1 MDFFEAVKARA
12 SYRGKYTGESVSRE
26 DLQKIMGAGLAA
38 PSGCNLQTTHLVGID
53 DKSVIK
59 AVDDAVGKTNFA
71 GAPDGIVVFTTPTP
85 AYHNNLYNIQDYSA
99 AIENMLL
106 AASALGYASCWVE
119 GYVTD
124 NQKVAEKI
132 GEILG
137 APEGWHAVAY
147 LPIGK
152 PAEDIFR
159 AKKKPFEER
168 AGFNKF

>member
-12 SYRGKYTGESVSRE
+12 SYRGKYADEPVSRE
-26 DLQKIMGAGLAA
+26 DLKKIMEAGLAA
-38 PSGCNLQTTHLVGID
+38 PSGCNLQTTHLVGVDEKDIIKSID
-53 DKSVIK
+53 E
-59 AVDDAVGKTNFA
+59 AVGKTNFA
-71 GAPDGIVVFTTPTP
+71 GASAGIVVFTTPTP
-85 AYHNNLYNIQDYSA
+85 AYHGNFYNVQDYSA

-106 AASALGYASCWVE
+106 AVSALGYASCWVE

-124 NQKVAEKI
+124 DQKVAKKI

-137 APEGWHAVAY
+137 APDGWNAVAY

-152 PAEDIFR
+152 PAEDMFR